1 MFDHLK
7 VVRRKAQGCS
17 QFPNFEMPK
26 HRLFKKSQNLPVLMD
41 NFVIIQILRI
51 LLFP

>member
-1 MFDHLK
+1 MFDLLK
-7 VVRRKAQGCS
+7 VVRRKAQGWS

-26 HRLFKKSQNLPVLMD
+26 NRLVKTSQNLPVLMD
-41 NFVIIQILRI
+41 NFVIIQILSI